1 RPSARPFA
9 QKRIDAMLSLLSSL
23 QPPPT
28 AEELAL
34 KEQVTQALASQ
45 GVLGKLKA
53 ELRAA
58 VFLVMHDRDGFVD
71 ATKAERHSPPRLSDF
86 PEETRAVA
94 MALMAECLRFFNW
107 EHTLRVLLAEAN
119 AEGDEQ
125 DAAMAEEKLGLASS
139 GKNMPSLFQL
149 IEARLRR
156 DMEGEAKHPEL
167 EEEREQEE
175 EAPTKPWKQG
185 EAEAEEDA
193 GSVEMEESVAEE
205 LPSDLEL
212 DESIAAEREQ
222 EEQSDGEDVAALAST
237 LPTHDDEAAERRD
250 EEDDDAVALAAP
262 PPAPSKLPALPPL
275 VGAPNS
281 GLATEAERLRSLD
294 AALKAMEADDD
305 TGTLQQLKASLQ
317 MELREHD
324 SLASREEEAQDAAG
338 ASRDEDGDGYGS
350 SDFEEDEEIHS
361 EVSEEM
367 ESMPELS
374 DKEDDSQ
381 DDAVD
386 APPPRVLQTDTRVD
400 SEDALQSYDYI
411 EAVDK
416 SDW

>member
-1 RPSARPFA
+1 
-9 QKRIDAMLSLLSSL
+9 MLSLLSSL

-34 KEQVTQALASQ
+34 KEQVAQTLASQ

-71 ATKAERHSPPRLSDF
+71 AAKAERRSTRRLSDF
-86 PEETRAVA
+86 PADTRALA

-107 EHTLRVLLAEAN
+107 EHTLQVLLAEAN

-125 DAAMAEEKLGLASS
+125 DAAVAKRKLGLASGS
-139 GKNMPSLFQL
+139 GEDMPTLFRL
-149 IEARLRR
+149 IEARLLKG
-156 DMEGEAKHPEL
+156 EEEEEEEAKHPEL
-167 EEEREQEE
+167 EEE
-175 EAPTKPWKQG
+175 EAPTKPGKQEG
-185 EAEAEEDA
+185 ARKLEEKQEEDA
-193 GSVEMEESVAEE
+193 GSVEMEESMAEE

-212 DESIAAEREQ
+212 DESVAAEREQ
-222 EEQSDGEDVAALAST
+222 DEQDEQSDGEDAAALASP
-237 LPTHDDEAAERRD
+237 LPATHED

-262 PPAPSKLPALPPL
+262 PPAPSKLPTLPPL
-275 VGAPNS
+275 VGAPNN
-281 GLATEAERLRSLD
+281 GLAETEAERLRSLD
-294 AALKAMEADDD
+294 AALKAMEAEDD

-324 SLASREEEAQDAAG
+324 SLASREEEARDAAE
-338 ASRDEDGDGYGS
+338 ASRDDEDGDGYGS
-350 SDFEEDEEIHS
+350 SDFEEDEEIHRCI
-361 EVSEEM
+361 SEEM

-381 DDAVD
+381 DEAV
-386 APPPRVLQTDTRVD
+386 AAPPRVLQTDTRVD
-400 SEDALQSYDYI
+400 SEDALHSYDYI